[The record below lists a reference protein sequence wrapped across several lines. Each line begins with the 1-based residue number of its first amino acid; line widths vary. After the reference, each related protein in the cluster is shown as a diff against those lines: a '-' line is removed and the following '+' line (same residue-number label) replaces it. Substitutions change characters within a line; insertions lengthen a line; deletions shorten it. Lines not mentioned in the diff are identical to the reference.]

1 MPTYNRKPVTF
12 VKGDGVFLYDT
23 EGKKY
28 LDALC
33 GLAVTSLGHSHPIIA
48 KTIKNQSEKL
58 IHTSNAFRIE
68 NQEKLAK
75 RLCQLSGM
83 DNVFFCNSGA
93 ESVEAAIKIAR
104 KFGHGMKFKNSKI
117 IVMSNSFHG
126 RTMGAMS
133 ATSNSISHKMFGP
146 ILDGL
151 VRVEFNSINEIRET
165 LKNNTEV
172 AAILLEPVQGEGG
185 IIPCDN
191 SYLKEVREICNE
203 KNILLMI
210 DEVQSGFC
218 RTGRWFSYQHSQ
230 IKPDVVMV
238 AKALGNGVPIG
249 ACLASGQASKVLEA
263 GMHGSTFGGNF
274 LSTAVGLTVL
284 DIMRSERI
292 CEHVQNISKVMQDY
306 MDLKIKNLS
315 AVKEIRICGLMI
327 GIELNDNCTNL
338 VLKAL
343 EKGLVMNVTKNKT
356 IRLLPP
362 LICKEEHV
370 LGIVD
375 IIEELIKENYE

>member
-1 MPTYNRKPVTF
+1 MIYDNIDTF
-12 VKGDGVFLYDT
+12 
-23 EGKKY
+23 
-28 LDALC
+28 
-33 GLAVTSLGHSHPIIA
+33 
-48 KTIKNQSEKL
+48 
-58 IHTSNAFRIE
+58 
-68 NQEKLAK
+68 
-75 RLCQLSGM
+75 
-83 DNVFFCNSGA
+83 
-93 ESVEAAIKIAR
+93 
-104 KFGHGMKFKNSKI
+104 
-117 IVMSNSFHG
+117 
-126 RTMGAMS
+126 
-133 ATSNSISHKMFGP
+133 
-146 ILDGL
+146 
-151 VRVEFNSINEIRET
+151 
-165 LKNNTEV
+165 
-172 AAILLEPVQGEGG
+172 
-185 IIPCDN
+185 
-191 SYLKEVREICNE
+191 
-203 KNILLMI
+203 
-210 DEVQSGFC
+210 
-218 RTGRWFSYQHSQ
+218 YQHSQ

-375 IIEELIKENYE
+375 IIEGLIKENYE